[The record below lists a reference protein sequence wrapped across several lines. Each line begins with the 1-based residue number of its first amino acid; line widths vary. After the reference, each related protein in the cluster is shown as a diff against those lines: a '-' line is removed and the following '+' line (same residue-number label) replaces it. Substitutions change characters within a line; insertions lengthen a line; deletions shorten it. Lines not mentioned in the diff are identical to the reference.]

1 MRNTRKSGRIL
12 WPKRRRQLIGRSGME
27 SPTNSNIFR
36 PSPEQG
42 IERVR
47 PDAVEFSKYQCI
59 REENGRGGDLDLT
72 KENSTWRKMVPLF
85 TRPSASLPSLRTA
98 AR

>member
-1 MRNTRKSGRIL
+1 
-12 WPKRRRQLIGRSGME
+12 ME

-47 PDAVEFSKYQCI
+47 PDAVEFAYVKKM
-59 REENGRGGDLDLT
+59 GAAG
-72 KENSTWRKMVPLF
+72 TW
-85 TRPSASLPSLRTA
+85 T
-98 AR
+98 